1 MEQIWKSIQNS
12 LQNSLQNI
20 DYSGFTIVIL
30 KIVAVIVILTFTQ
43 ILRKFF
49 ATVII
54 KRIEKLVSKS
64 KTSLDDDLVAI
75 LKPSISLLILFG
87 GLWLAK
93 VIVQEDLSPQVTNA
107 LDGFINIITIFIV
120 AYVFYR
126 ASSLLAQII
135 ANYILRTDTELD
147 HLLKPFLPKIF
158 QAITI
163 IVLALKISELFLGQ
177 SAAALVGLLG
187 GAGLT
192 LGLLFKDLL
201 YDWFC
206 TVVIYSDAIYKEGD
220 SLVITGFQNM
230 VNVLSIGF
238 RTTTLHD
245 PVWGSITKM
254 PNSKM
259 ISGIVANWSQNA
271 SEEGKCGINLHLQ
284 IDGISAQQTS
294 RVCEGIEKLPA
305 LVEGCYEKCLVRF
318 KKIEQNA
325 RVIEI
330 RAYVPSLK
338 FYFAAERKLNLAI
351 LELLEKEGIDSLYVK
366 LETDPVRNKQQQQS
380 ANN

>member
-1 MEQIWKSIQNS
+1 MEQIWNSIQNS
-12 LQNSLQNI
+12 IQDSIQNI

-43 ILRKFF
+43 ILRQFF
-49 ATVII
+49 ARVII
-54 KRIEKLVSKS
+54 KRIERFVSQS
-64 KTSLDDDLVAI
+64 NTSLDDDLVAI
-75 LKPSISLLILFG
+75 LKPSISWLILLG

-93 VIVQEDLSPQVTNA
+93 VIIEENLSPKVTKA

-120 AYVFYR
+120 AYVLYR

-147 HLLKPFLPKIF
+147 QLIKPFLPKIF

-187 GAGLT
+187 GAGIT

-220 SLVITGFQNM
+220 LLTMTGYQNM
-230 VNVLSIGF
+230 VKVLNIGF
-238 RTTTLHD
+238 RTTTIYD
-245 PVWGSITKM
+245 SVWGYIMKM

-271 SEEGKCGINLHLQ
+271 ETEEKIGINLHLQ
-284 IDGISAQQTS
+284 IDGISAQKTS
-294 RVCEGIEKLPA
+294 RICEGLEKLPGSI
-305 LVEGCYEKCLVRF
+305 EGCYEKCLVRF

-330 RAYVPSLK
+330 RAYASSFS

-351 LELLEKEGIDSLYVK
+351 LEFLEKEGIDSLYVK
-366 LETDPVRNKQQQQS
+366 LQTDPLRKKQQQES